1 MRRAGVN
8 CLESIELMNI
18 VVVANAGKRRRTSK
32 THPGNASTFAPA
44 FFHALLR
51 GGVQVGHPLTCTDL
65 AIPFQLMRAESATVC
80 SFGYGPTSNVVFN
93 LLHIMVGLVILM
105 RVDTVPPLSL

>member
-1 MRRAGVN
+1 MQASGAEPVRRIQATPVH
-8 CLESIELMNI
+8 S
-18 VVVANAGKRRRTSK
+18 
-32 THPGNASTFAPA
+32 
-44 FFHALLR
+44 LL
-51 GGVQVGHPLTCTDL
+51 HSFMHSCDL